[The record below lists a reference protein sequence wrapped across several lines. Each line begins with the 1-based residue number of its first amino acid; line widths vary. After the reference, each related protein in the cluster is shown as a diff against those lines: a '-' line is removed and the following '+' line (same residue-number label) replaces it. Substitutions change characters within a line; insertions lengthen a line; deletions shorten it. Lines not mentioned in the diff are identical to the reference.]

1 MTSITAL
8 HCRLTGITQGALVR
22 SNPPHASTR
31 SRLTALRSNPGLC
44 RPAFAFQVK
53 LKQLL
58 QQGTQAQSWFPG
70 SLAAAGLRAT
80 PFPLFC
86 NWEKQNETS
95 KVSHGK
101 VPRSFR
107 VRSPR
112 MQCALWSLYL
122 APVKRPQITLTF
134 IWMFQWRKSEFP
146 V

>member
-1 MTSITAL
+1 MTSTTAL
-8 HCRLTGITQGALVR
+8 HCCLTGITQGALVR

-31 SRLTALRSNPGLC
+31 SRLTVLWSNPGLC
-44 RPAFAFQVK
+44 RPAFAFQVN

-70 SLAAAGLRAT
+70 ILAAAGLRAA

-101 VPRSFR
+101 VPCSFR
-107 VRSPR
+107 VRSPKDAT
-112 MQCALWSLYL
+112 CSVESLSCL
-122 APVKRPQITLTF
+122 SKAASDNSHIHLHVPV
-134 IWMFQWRKSEFP
+134 EHE
-146 V
+146 